1 MRADTIIVGS
11 GVAAV
16 TLAQRLL
23 AHDRNA
29 SILILEAG
37 GKVKMRDFALYQN
50 YVVTGGLPY
59 QLYYDL
65 PAPTR
70 GQQGENHFTGNA
82 QMELQG
88 ARLMMYGGSTVH
100 WDGYSFRFKPED
112 FRLHSNTGQG
122 IDWPIDYAD
131 LEPYY
136 SQAEDHL
143 GVSGDSQER
152 IVPRSRPYPFRQ
164 FPYSLEDTL
173 AIEAFDQLGIS
184 YSHLPIARHGMADT
198 TSPYA
203 PCQTTG
209 TCLYCPF
216 GARYNA
222 ANVLD
227 NLRTLQS
234 HPNLE
239 VRTNAVVESIL
250 MRSRTRARGVRY
262 LDRNTG
268 AHVVA
273 EAKTVIVASGTVES
287 PKLLLRSV
295 SSHWKHGLGNQHDL
309 VGRNIV
315 THPWLTYTSTLPANP
330 LKMQPEM
337 AFPTLVSR
345 HYDNRRE
352 QPKGKYLL
360 FNPPT
365 SPLIN
370 LASAM
375 QQGKTRPEIER
386 LVRGEIPI
394 QFNAMFEV
402 FSRHENRVT
411 NYDKISHLG
420 MIEATIHYD
429 TDSIVRRQLV
439 AVENK
444 VREIFRAMG
453 AKGKVTANVSWG
465 AHHASCST
473 RMSADPGLGVVDAD
487 MRIHGVDNV
496 YICSNASFSTLSAV
510 NPTLTLTALA
520 LRLGDLLGR
529 RP

>member
-1 MRADTIIVGS
+1 MRVDTLIVGS

-16 TLAQRLL
+16 ALASRLL
-23 AHDRNA
+23 AHDRTA
-29 SILILEAG
+29 SILVLEAG

-50 YVVTGGLPY
+50 YVVNGSLPY

-70 GQQGENHFTGNA
+70 GHPGENHFTGDA

-88 ARLMMYGGSTVH
+88 ARLMTYGGTTVH

-112 FRLHSNTGQG
+112 FHLYSNTGQG
-122 IDWPIDYAD
+122 IDWPLNYDD

-136 SQAEDHL
+136 CQAEEHL
-143 GVSGDSQER
+143 GVSGDSHDP
-152 IVPRSRPYPFRQ
+152 IVPRSKPYPFRA

-173 AIEAFDQLGIS
+173 AIQAFDRLGIG

-227 NLRTLQS
+227 NLRARDGY
-234 HPNLE
+234 PNLE
-239 VRTNAVVESIL
+239 VRTNAVVERIQ
-250 MRSRTRARGVRY
+250 MRSKSRARGVRY

-268 AHVVA
+268 AYVTV
-273 EAKTVIVASGTVES
+273 EAKNVIVASGTVES

-295 SSHWKHGLGNQHDL
+295 SSHWKNGLGNQHDL
-309 VGRNIV
+309 VGRYIV
-315 THPWLTYTSTLPANP
+315 THPWLTYTTTLPSNP
-330 LKMQPEM
+330 LKLQPEM

-365 SPLIN
+365 SPLVN
-370 LASAM
+370 LAAAM
-375 QQGKTRPEIER
+375 QQGQTRPEIER
-386 LVRGEIPI
+386 LVRGAIPI

-411 NYDKISHLG
+411 NYDKLSHLG
-420 MIEATIHYD
+420 MIETTIHFD
-429 TDSIVRRQLV
+429 TDLIIRRQLA
-439 AVENK
+439 AVEKK
-444 VREIFRAMG
+444 VKEIFRAMG
-453 AKGKVTANVSWG
+453 AKGDVTANVSWG

-473 RMSADPGLGVVDAD
+473 RMSADPRLGVVDAG

-496 YICSNASFSTLSAV
+496 YVCSNAAFSTLSAV

-520 LRLGDLLGR
+520 LRLGDILGR